1 MAKMISGDR
10 IVPVWL
16 EALRHLERNRQRDRN
31 LLLEIES
38 PTTLTKSDR
47 LVIEL
52 VNPALR
58 EHRNLNVLTVAGT
71 IFPFGLYKKVGAK
84 DLPDRFLA
92 IMKRAKVK
100 GSWGTYA
107 MRLMSRPG
115 KEVGKTINPL
125 YEVVQKLKKAS
136 TDGVGYN
143 SNYELGV
150 HAPEDLVSEDI
161 GCEVPLYS
169 PADDCRLISNYPCL
183 SHLTFKLIERD
194 TLELTAIY
202 RSHYYLERALGNLVG
217 LAQLMRFV
225 AVETGL
231 KVGRLTCLSTDAHL
245 DVKSW
250 GGVVATRDLM
260 KHLEGVAEA
269 APSPASSR
277 QSNEACSEA

>member
-1 MAKMISGDR
+1 MTKMISGNR
-10 IVPVWL
+10 VVPVWL
-16 EALRHLERNRQRDRN
+16 EALEHLERNHQRDRN
-31 LLLEIES
+31 LLLEIEA
-38 PTTLTKSDR
+38 PAELTQSDR
-47 LVIEL
+47 AVIDLVDP
-52 VNPALR
+52 VLR
-58 EHRNLNVLTVAGT
+58 ARRGTSVLTVAGT

-84 DLPDRFLA
+84 DLPARFLA

-115 KEVGKTINPL
+115 KTPGKPINPL
-125 YEVVQKLKKAS
+125 YEVVRKLKKAS

-150 HAPEDLVSEDI
+150 HSPDDLFSEDI

-169 PADDCRLISNYPCL
+169 PAEDHKLISNYPCL
-183 SHLTFKLIERD
+183 SHLTFKLVGRD

-225 AVETGL
+225 AIETGL
-231 KVGRLTCLSTDAHL
+231 KVGRLTCLSSDAHL
-245 DVKSW
+245 DANSW
-250 GGVVATRDLM
+250 GGVTATRALM
-260 KHLEGVAEA
+260 VRLKSVADAA
-269 APSPASSR
+269 APSASSN
-277 QSNEACSEA
+277 QSSEACAEA